1 VDFPIKEFMDEQR
14 CHDKL
19 LEVLHPEGLH
29 CPRCKC
35 GDDLRVHDQSRKP
48 ILRYQCGH
56 CRRIF
61 HLFTGTPFA
70 GIRRRSCGE
79 LLLILRGIAK
89 GTSTKELA
97 REVGCSE
104 GQLLP
109 LRHRLQELA
118 QRALDDQRQ
127 PLPDQEVE
135 ADEMYQ
141 NAGAKG
147 ERHDDP
153 EEPPRC
159 RGNKRRGQGTFDND
173 RPPVA
178 GVVGRQSGEAHLE
191 VIEHADKETLEELV
205 VSHTQ
210 PGATVFTDGSA
221 CYQDLPKRGRPHASV
236 NHSQREYARDD
247 DGDGF
252 CEVHDNTME
261 GLWTGL
267 RNFLRPFRGL
277 NKYFLSGYVA
287 IFEWSYNFKV
297 ATDDALRLLLGRP
310 RLATASS

>member
-1 VDFPIKEFMDEQR
+1 MDFPIREFMDEQR

-19 LEVLHPEGLH
+19 MEILHPEGLH
-29 CPRCKC
+29 CPRCGC
-35 GDDLRVHDQSRKP
+35 ADALRVHDYSRKP
-48 ILRYQCGH
+48 VLRYQCGH
-56 CRRIF
+56 CNRIF
-61 HLFTGTPFA
+61 HLFTGTPLA
-70 GIRRRSCGE
+70 GIRRRSCAE
-79 LLLILRGIAK
+79 LLLLLRGIAK
-89 GTSTKELA
+89 GTTTRELA

-104 GQLLP
+104 GQLLA

-118 QRALDDQRQ
+118 KRTLDEARL

-141 NAGAKG
+141 NSGAKG
-147 ERHDDP
+147 EKHEDP
-153 EEPPRC
+153 EAPARC
-159 RGNKRRGQGTFDND
+159 RGNKRRGQGTFEHD

-178 GVVGRQSGEAHLE
+178 GVVGRETGETRLE
-191 VIEHADKETLEELV
+191 VIEHADKATLEAFV
-205 VSHTQ
+205 VDHTV
-210 PGATVFTDGSA
+210 PGATVYTDGSA
-221 CYQDLPKRGRPHASV
+221 CYNGLPERGRPHASV

-261 GLWTGL
+261 GIWTGL

-277 NKYFLSGYVA
+277 NKHFLAGYVA

-297 ATDDALRLLLGRP
+297 ATNDALRLLLGRSP
-310 RLATASS
+310 LSLAT